1 MADLTFIRKTDKEL
15 FELRFQPN
23 YVGKMARKEIQR
35 RKCINFKDGSL
46 RPEIEESA
54 WPNKEDGKI
63 GWYNTLTTLW

>member
-23 YVGKMARKEIQR
+23 HVGKMARKEIHR

-46 RPEIEESA
+46 RPVIEESA
-54 WPNKEDGKI
+54 WLNNANGKI
-63 GWYNTLTTLW
+63 GCYNAHTTL

>member
-54 WPNKEDGKI
+54 
-63 GWYNTLTTLW
+63 

>member
-23 YVGKMARKEIQR
+23 HVGKMARKENQR

-46 RPEIEESA
+46 RPVIEESA
-54 WPNKEDGKI
+54 
-63 GWYNTLTTLW
+63 